1 MSDWGLSKERTNSLL
16 KNGVLEINAP
26 VKVKELVVLPGERL
40 SMQKHENRSEH
51 WFITKGVATVY
62 TIGSGNTDV
71 ELMGEYKMFDNLHI
85 PKGEWHQLT
94 NEEHVPLKILEIQ
107 YGSDC
112 SEDDIHR
119 K

>member
-1 MSDWGLSKERTNSLL
+1 
-16 KNGVLEINAP
+16 
-26 VKVKELVVLPGERL
+26 
-40 SMQKHENRSEH
+40 
-51 WFITKGVATVY
+51 
-62 TIGSGNTDV
+62 V

>member
-1 MSDWGLSKERTNSLL
+1 
-16 KNGVLEINAP
+16 
-26 VKVKELVVLPGERL
+26 
-40 SMQKHENRSEH
+40 
-51 WFITKGVATVY
+51 
-62 TIGSGNTDV
+62 
-71 ELMGEYKMFDNLHI
+71 
-85 PKGEWHQLT
+85 LT